1 MTDPHRYFFVAASV
15 VVRFCTVAVYGR
27 TDGTYNP
34 TLIHNRRRVLP
45 RMLELSTQH
54 VAQVA

>member
-15 VVRFCTVAVYGR
+15 VVRFCVAVYGR